1 MNKRMEVILALV
13 IVGATLAFGGV
24 QVITYSLLEVV
35 LFALAFSLLW
45 KQAHGGEINLPLPV
59 WPVLFALLVVVQIVP
74 LPSSLVGFLSPGRLE
89 DFKLAGAQ
97 PAAPSWVTLSVYP
110 HETLDNLMRF
120 LAYLSAFML
129 AAYVFDFRKGKSTLL
144 RILILLG
151 CFEAAYGIVQYV
163 TGWQKIFTYT
173 KRFDLEEATGTFI
186 NRNHFAGFLEMVLP
200 FVLAYAFYH
209 FQAGSP
215 RRSSGE
221 SGLSSGRGSA
231 AQVLFYTFL
240 LVLMVVAVVFSR
252 SRMGILATVFTIV
265 AVALLAQLRVR
276 RKVWVLGILLFV
288 GCVLGYG
295 LWIGLGP
302 VLARFEI
309 LGEPGYL
316 QIEGRIGI
324 WKDTLRLIRDFP
336 LLGSGLGTF
345 ELLYRGY
352 QTVVVT
358 SNVDHAH
365 NDYLEFASDT
375 GVIGAALLFL
385 PILYL
390 LARMVISFLDDPR
403 SYRRAVTLGCIGS
416 TTAILLH
423 SVTDFNLQIPA
434 NALVFAVVLGIGYR
448 IACIDRHAESDTGG
462 EVSRR

>member
-1 MNKRMEVILALV
+1 
-13 IVGATLAFGGV
+13 
-24 QVITYSLLEVV
+24 
-35 LFALAFSLLW
+35 
-45 KQAHGGEINLPLPV
+45 
-59 WPVLFALLVVVQIVP
+59 
-74 LPSSLVGFLSPGRLE
+74 
-89 DFKLAGAQ
+89 
-97 PAAPSWVTLSVYP
+97 
-110 HETLDNLMRF
+110 
-120 LAYLSAFML
+120 
-129 AAYVFDFRKGKSTLL
+129 
-144 RILILLG
+144 
-151 CFEAAYGIVQYV
+151 
-163 TGWQKIFTYT
+163 
-173 KRFDLEEATGTFI
+173 
-186 NRNHFAGFLEMVLP
+186 
-200 FVLAYAFYH
+200 
-209 FQAGSP
+209 
-215 RRSSGE
+215 
-221 SGLSSGRGSA
+221 
-231 AQVLFYTFL
+231 
-240 LVLMVVAVVFSR
+240 
-252 SRMGILATVFTIV
+252 MGILATVFTIV

-352 QTVVVT
+352 QTAVVS